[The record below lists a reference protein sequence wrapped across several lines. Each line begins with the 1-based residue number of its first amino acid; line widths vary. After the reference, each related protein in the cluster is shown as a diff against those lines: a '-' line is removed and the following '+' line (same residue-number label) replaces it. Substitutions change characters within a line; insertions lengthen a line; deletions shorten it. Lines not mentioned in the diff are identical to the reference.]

1 MFKRLNKITSLLV
14 LASAVISL
22 VPSSVNAADIKRFES
37 EDGTIYKA
45 VAYKDG
51 KFYIDG
57 EVNGKD
63 EENYY
68 LQNGKFTELENIG
81 AQDEYKLYGDK
92 YIDFENEDY
101 YLDLSSGK
109 ETDAEL
115 EEDDT
120 DNAAT
125 NLRKKVKNDNNGRYT
140 DDDAK
145 DVRTLKEIPG
155 NKFANPYYV
164 TQYTAKSKSNNG
176 PSEFNVLTDGKGT
189 YVDADHLI
197 GKFKV
202 TLSDNSKAT
211 LENTNGEKNG
221 VTASVRPDE
230 SYGEYGVIAQD
241 KSYVYRIADINFTS
255 PKEIKEID
263 GVSVKGSKQE
273 DMAFNLIQNTTT
285 SSSVEFKVIQK
296 ISKEQSSN
304 DISGAITPKSVSSY
318 VISNNSGKKKA
329 LLGNGQDS
337 KFTVAD
343 GKLINYL
350 VSADSIQAKK
360 ITLKS
365 EKSYGFTDVSDGGT
379 LDLDNNKYGFDID
392 VDGNLWGVDRGSIY
406 KFNNDSD
413 WEKIYKVDGSFDKL
427 SVYDKNNIVSWNE
440 GDGVYSIIAAKEE
453 VKEPETPVVTK
464 GWVQSTDGTWTYV
477 KEDGTKAIGW
487 VNLNGAWYYLKA
499 DGIMATS
506 WVNLNGVWYYLKTDG
521 AMATGWVNDNGI
533 WYYLNESGAMLS
545 NTTINGY
552 VLGDNGA
559 WIQ

>member
-1 MFKRLNKITSLLV
+1 
-14 LASAVISL
+14 
-22 VPSSVNAADIKRFES
+22 
-37 EDGTIYKA
+37 
-45 VAYKDG
+45 
-51 KFYIDG
+51 
-57 EVNGKD
+57 
-63 EENYY
+63 
-68 LQNGKFTELENIG
+68 
-81 AQDEYKLYGDK
+81 
-92 YIDFENEDY
+92 
-101 YLDLSSGK
+101 
-109 ETDAEL
+109 
-115 EEDDT
+115 
-120 DNAAT
+120 
-125 NLRKKVKNDNNGRYT
+125 
-140 DDDAK
+140 
-145 DVRTLKEIPG
+145 
-155 NKFANPYYV
+155 
-164 TQYTAKSKSNNG
+164 
-176 PSEFNVLTDGKGT
+176 
-189 YVDADHLI
+189 
-197 GKFKV
+197 
-202 TLSDNSKAT
+202 
-211 LENTNGEKNG
+211 
-221 VTASVRPDE
+221 
-230 SYGEYGVIAQD
+230 
-241 KSYVYRIADINFTS
+241 
-255 PKEIKEID
+255 
-263 GVSVKGSKQE
+263 
-273 DMAFNLIQNTTT
+273 MAFNLIQNTTT

-365 EKSYGFTDVSDGGT
+365 EKSYALIDVSDGGT
-379 LDLDNNKYGFDID
+379 LDLDNNEYGFDID

-464 GWVQSTDGTWTYV
+464 GWVQATDGAWTYV

-506 WVNLNGVWYYLKTDG
+506 WVN
-521 AMATGWVNDNGI
+521 DNGI

>member
-14 LASAVISL
+14 AAAAVISL
-22 VPSSVNAADIKRFES
+22 VPAGANAADIKKAEI
-37 EDGTIYKA
+37 EDGTIYNA

-57 EVNGKD
+57 EVSGKD
-63 EENYY
+63 EGNYY
-68 LQNGKFTELENIG
+68 LQNGKFTQLENVDS
-81 AQDEYKLYGDK
+81 QDEYKLYGDK
-92 YIDFENEDY
+92 YVDFEDEDY

-120 DNAAT
+120 DDAAT
-125 NLRKKVKNDNNGRYT
+125 NLRKKVKNDNDGRYT
-140 DDDAK
+140 DDAAK
-145 DVRTLKEIPG
+145 DIATLKAIPG

-164 TQYTAKSKSNNG
+164 TQYTAKSKSNNEPG
-176 PSEFNVLTDGKGT
+176 EFNVLTDGKGA

-202 TLSDNSKAT
+202 TLSDDSKAT
-211 LENTNGEKNG
+211 LEDTDGAENG

-255 PKEIKEID
+255 SKKIKEID
-263 GVSVKGSKQE
+263 GVNATGT
-273 DMAFNLIQNTTT
+273 AFKHDDTATT

-296 ISKEQSSN
+296 ISKEQSSD
-304 DISGAITPKSVSSY
+304 DISGAIIPKSTLSY
-318 VISNNSGKKKA
+318 VLSGDSGNTKNI
-329 LLGNGQDS
+329 LGAGS
-337 KFTVAD
+337 KFTVVD
-343 GKLINYL
+343 GKLINY
-350 VSADSIQAKK
+350 VVANGNIEAKK

-365 EKSYGFTDVSDGGT
+365 EKSYEFIGVSDGDD
-379 LDLDNNKYGFDID
+379 LDLDNSEYGFDVD
-392 VDGNLWGVDRGSIY
+392 VDGNLWAVDGGYIY
-406 KFNNDSD
+406 KFNNDKD

-440 GDGVYSIIAAKEE
+440 DDEVYSIIAAKED

-464 GWVQSTDGTWTYV
+464 GWVQATDGTWTYV

-487 VNLNGAWYYLKA
+487 LNLNGAWYYLKA
-499 DGIMATS
+499 DGIMATG
-506 WVNLNGVWYYLKTDG
+506 WVNLNGNWYYLKTDG
-521 AMATGWVNDNGI
+521 AMATGWVKDNGI
-533 WYYLNESGAMLS
+533 WYYLNESGAMLA
-545 NTTINGY
+545 NTTVNGY
-552 VLGDNGA
+552 VLGANGA